1 MASFWDRLM
10 VFYRQ
15 GSVVTKL
22 IFINTG
28 IFLLL
33 RLIVGVLAL
42 FRLGDKAW
50 LDWLLVPA
58 TFPALLQRPWTL
70 FTYAFVHYD
79 LMHLLMNML
88 WLYFFGL
95 LFQRWFSGIQ
105 LVVHYLVGGLAG
117 GLLFMQETTRW
128 GPPVRPF
135 FKTPS
140 SARQPPC
147 RAWAGPWLWLRPVF
161 FSHVRAQRT
170 GSLFG

>member
-50 LDWLLVPA
+50 LDWLLVP
-58 TFPALLQRPWTL
+58 L
-70 FTYAFVHYD
+70 
-79 LMHLLMNML
+79 
-88 WLYFFGL
+88 
-95 LFQRWFSGIQ
+95 
-105 LVVHYLVGGLAG
+105 
-117 GLLFMQETTRW
+117 
-128 GPPVRPF
+128 
-135 FKTPS
+135 
-140 SARQPPC
+140 
-147 RAWAGPWLWLRPVF
+147 
-161 FSHVRAQRT
+161 
-170 GSLFG
+170 SL